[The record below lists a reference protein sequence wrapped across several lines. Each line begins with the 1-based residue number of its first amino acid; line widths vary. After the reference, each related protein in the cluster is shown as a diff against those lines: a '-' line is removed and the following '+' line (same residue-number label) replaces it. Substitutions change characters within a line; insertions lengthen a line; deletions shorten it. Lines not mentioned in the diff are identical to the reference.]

1 MQPRLEGHH
10 QGEDAYEGRRR
21 DQDPSHSFADLPVG
35 VDGHA
40 EQQSES
46 DDLAHDRAVYQE
58 SGKAGEEDE
67 ATCREAQP
75 WFYPRWP
82 LSPATEDRAPNDECD
97 PDAHSREHDS
107 CGPNEAVVHWA
118 PFLRCPVR
126 RIGPTAE
133 PTQRADAT
141 RRVKTP
147 KARRPRVPAPS
158 VAVPYIC
165 SNWVGST
172 KNPVPNPTRTTEWTV
187 NRGWRLTYRTLPTNS
202 LTSGSA
208 RSRTPV
214 LNHSLR
220 LPVGRPIRP
229 CRHVGARFLTAFG
242 RCRGDARHG
251 ER

>member
-133 PTQRADAT
+133 PT
-141 RRVKTP
+141 RVDRGGNKESENPESSETESAGP
-147 KARRPRVPAPS
+147 ISCCAVHLQQLGGQHQEPRS
-158 VAVPYIC
+158 K
-165 SNWVGST
+165 S
-172 KNPVPNPTRTTEWTV
+172 
-187 NRGWRLTYRTLPTNS
+187 
-202 LTSGSA
+202 
-208 RSRTPV
+208 
-214 LNHSLR
+214 
-220 LPVGRPIRP
+220 
-229 CRHVGARFLTAFG
+229 
-242 RCRGDARHG
+242 D
-251 ER
+251 